1 MAEQTASKQTAYEQI
16 TVKDITE
23 GPSTV
28 RLITLSRPERLNA
41 WTPKMQSELTDAVEA
56 GNADPA
62 VGAFV
67 VTGEGRGFCAGAD
80 IGEVFAPSLNSPDA
94 ATADAAPADT
104 AADTADT
111 ANRDRDVVAGS
122 WVDLVR
128 KSKPIVA
135 AINGASVGVGLTMVL
150 SMDFLVAANTAKLS
164 CRFVKMG
171 VVPEL
176 ASSHFL
182 VQRCGWG
189 AASDLA
195 LSGRTITGA
204 EALDMGLVD
213 EATDGDIVVETAIS
227 RALSYA
233 ENAPAAVLFTKEL
246 LTKNAT
252 DADLAAVQ
260 KRELTALNEAYH
272 TDDHAEAVAAFMEQR
287 EPVFNKSA

>member
-1 MAEQTASKQTAYEQI
+1 MSDTYEQI
-16 TVKDITE
+16 TVKDLTAE
-23 GPSTV
+23 SSPDLAGPTV
-28 RLITLSRPERLNA
+28 RLITLSRPKRLNA
-41 WTPKMQSELTDAVEA
+41 WTPKMQNEMNAAVIA

-80 IGEVFAPSLNSPDA
+80 IGEVFAPNIDTAPAEDSPAEDSPDV
-94 ATADAAPADT
+94 AD
-104 AADTADT
+104 
-111 ANRDRDVVAGS
+111 N

-204 EALDMGLVD
+204 EAFAIGLVD
-213 EATDGDIVVETAIS
+213 EATDGDVVELAVA
-227 RALSYA
+227 RARSYA
-233 ENAPAAVLFTKEL
+233 ENAPAAVMFTKEL
-246 LTKNAT
+246 LTANAT
-252 DADLAAVQ
+252 ETDLAAVQ
-260 KRELTALNEAYH
+260 KRELSALSQAYR
-272 TDDHAEAVAAFMEQR
+272 TPDHAEAVAAFMEQR
-287 EPVFNKSA
+287 EPNFGQSR